1 MFRRDE
7 DEEGLVRLA
16 SWAVRNRAE
25 ALKDELARP
34 WRRGRM
40 TPAAE
45 VGRWV
50 GFGLAAGVL
59 LFGLGLAVISTLTD
73 D

>member
-1 MFRRDE
+1 
-7 DEEGLVRLA
+7 
-16 SWAVRNRAE
+16 
-25 ALKDELARP
+25 
-34 WRRGRM
+34 M